1 MMAQEYCCLLFEI
14 LESIL
19 KYIRDQTELRT
30 VDQEYLTP
38 EINMR
43 ADRNQL
49 GLTQHAVNKLRE
61 VGLTLFWAISFRG
74 S

>member
-1 MMAQEYCCLLFEI
+1 MMAQQCCCRLFKI

-19 KYIRDQTELRT
+19 KYIGDQTELCA

-43 ADRNQL
+43 AGRNQL

-61 VGLTLFWAISFRG
+61 VRLTLFGISF
-74 S
+74 